1 MRTTLFL
8 MVFWMPGL
16 LRAQDCTPFYA
27 MRQGATA
34 TYDYYD
40 AKDKKTSSSTT
51 VIKEIKREGN
61 QVEALV
67 SMTMMDKSEKEM
79 FQGTMRVTCKDDTL
93 FMDVGSLINPGL
105 AQSAGK
111 MEIAMSG
118 DGMTIPGTLRAGMKL
133 PDSHNEFKMGM
144 NGMTL
149 MTIAIDITEHQVEAE
164 EKVTTPAG
172 TFNCF
177 RVSYLSNSKAAMI
190 KSTTKTVQWY
200 AKDVGVVKSE
210 SYDKKG
216 ALESRMLL
224 TAFK

>member
-1 MRTTLFL
+1 MRTALFL
-8 MVFWMPGL
+8 LVLGMPVL

-27 MRQGATA
+27 MRQGATS
-34 TYDYYD
+34 TYEYFD

-51 VIKEIKREGN
+51 VIKEIQKKGDR
-61 QVEALV
+61 VEALV
-67 SMTMMDKSEKEM
+67 AMTMMDKGDKEM
-79 FQGTMRVTCKDDTL
+79 FQGSMRIACKDDTL
-93 FMDVGSLINPGL
+93 FMDVASLINPGL

-111 MEIAMSG
+111 MEITMSG

-149 MTIAIDITEHQVEAE
+149 MTISIDITEHQVEAE

-172 TFNCF
+172 TFDCL
-177 RVSYLSNSKAAMI
+177 RVSYLSNSKATLGKA
-190 KSTTKTVQWY
+190 TTKTVQWY
-200 AKDVGVVKSE
+200 ARGIGVVKSE

-216 ALESRMLL
+216 GLESRMIL